1 MEESDHS
8 SNSCH
13 TDSYKNWFHVFFDSI
28 FRFQWDLF
36 GYLEE
41 HDVVNPALK
50 YELKNN
56 IKLEKE
62 SELKSVLKSAL
73 KSAQGPMLE
82 PVLESVPESTMESAL
97 EYVLNSVHFRN
108 LVKIAVKNPTTPQSP
123 AWKRSA
129 LQFFRSEAADSLYM
143 KMLLEREKMKPILRP
158 EEVANITREAAERS
172 EFFHKLFRFICHVTR
187 LLMLFCLYIVAYGK
201 TKARFKYTY
210 EKASLLIL
218 WHCGDVERNP
228 GPGLHT
234 ISDIS
239 RDFCKK
245 MISLLIIRYWEHKEG
260 RNLTQADYKKRPEEW
275 AEDIWYGDPSTCTNE
290 KRNAML
296 KGLCNV
302 CLVLGVAIPNEWLVL
317 IDKYERFKDKQ
328 CSKTE
333 EKKYVK
339 DLKSWLHQRRTLEA
353 VDHVFD
359 RLPEDSE
366 GDKYCILRHVFER
379 LKQHLP
385 DLNSKILQSRKTEN
399 EPVISQDTSN
409 WEQCSYTDLS
419 VNGSVPVENNS
430 IHADGRKVRINNN
443 ITAQIDSMS
452 TPNHSAHVIA
462 KLLPDI
468 HENGKA
474 AYSTV
479 QADPLNADQGWL
491 EGLLADSV
499 ISFMQYPIAYV
510 EETHWSNNKACQ
522 RKDAFHEG
530 SDIMVSLSKRQKCS
544 EDFDLPQST
553 EKTDRMGAVVSPHI
567 TTTENEDCTD
577 TTWDDLMDI
586 IQPRIQEDT
595 TRPEDI
601 PVTVLDTAIHDDIP
615 GDIEELSI
623 YLFG

>member
-1 MEESDHS
+1 MLGSEQKS
-8 SNSCH
+8 
-13 TDSYKNWFHVFFDSI
+13 
-28 FRFQWDLF
+28 
-36 GYLEE
+36 
-41 HDVVNPALK
+41 ALK
-50 YELKNN
+50 SASMSALAYEMSARNSE
-56 IKLEKE
+56 LEYEISALMSAFK
-62 SELKSVLKSAL
+62 SELKSLLKYLLKSAL

-97 EYVLNSVHFRN
+97 EYVLNSVHFRD
-108 LVKIAVKNPTTPQSP
+108 LVQIAQRDPTTLKPD

-143 KMLLEREKMKPILRP
+143 KMLLEREKMKPTLRP

-187 LLMLFCLYIVAYGK
+187 LLMLFCLYIVAYRK

-228 GPGLHT
+228 GPGPST
-234 ISDIS
+234 RSDIS
-239 RDFCKK
+239 RDFSKK
-245 MISLLIIRYWEHKEG
+245 MISLLIILYSERKEG
-260 RNLTQADYKKRPEEW
+260 RDLTQADYKKRPEEW
-275 AEDIWYGDPSTCTNE
+275 EEDIWYGDPSKCTN
-290 KRNAML
+290 KDRSAML
-296 KGLCNV
+296 KGLCNL
-302 CLVLGVAIPNEWLVL
+302 CKDKEVAIPNEWSVL
-317 IDKYERFKDKQ
+317 IDKYDRSKDKQ
-328 CSKTE
+328 CSQTEKT
-333 EKKYVK
+333 KYVE
-339 DLKSWLHQRRTLEA
+339 DLKSWLRQRRTLEA

-366 GDKYCILRHVFER
+366 GDKDCILGHVFKR

-385 DLNSKILQSRKTEN
+385 DLNSKRLQSRKTEN

-419 VNGSVPVENNS
+419 ANRSVPVENNS
-430 IHADGRKVRINNN
+430 INADGRKVRINNN
-443 ITAQIDSMS
+443 ITAQIDSVS
-452 TPNHSAHVIA
+452 TLNHSAHVIA

-479 QADPLNADQGWL
+479 QADPLNADQGCL
-491 EGLLADSV
+491 EGLLADSAT
-499 ISFMQYPIAYV
+499 SFMQYPTASV
-510 EETHWSNNKACQ
+510 EENHWSNNKACK
-522 RKDAFHEG
+522 RKDASHEG
-530 SDIMVSLSKRQKCS
+530 SDIMVSRSKRQKNS
-544 EDFDLPQST
+544 EDFDFPQST
-553 EKTDRMGAVVSPHI
+553 EKSDRMGAVVSPHI

-577 TTWDDLMDI
+577 ITLDDVMDI

-601 PVTVLDTAIHDDIP
+601 PVTVLNTAIHDDIP